1 MLVGK
6 TSSLPTVLYDT
17 VTRLQWTTTS
27 VLIFTRET
35 CVRSPSTGA
44 IHAPVI
50 FGFHAVVATLQVVVV
65 CPGVLVVAITLLWK
79 GNVVVRQK

>member
-1 MLVGK
+1 MASESSLNMQCSSFGCYLTRIAWLQMLVGK

-35 CVRSPSTGA
+35 GVRSPSTGA

-50 FGFHAVVATLQVVVV
+50 FGFHAVVATL
-65 CPGVLVVAITLLWK
+65 
-79 GNVVVRQK
+79 